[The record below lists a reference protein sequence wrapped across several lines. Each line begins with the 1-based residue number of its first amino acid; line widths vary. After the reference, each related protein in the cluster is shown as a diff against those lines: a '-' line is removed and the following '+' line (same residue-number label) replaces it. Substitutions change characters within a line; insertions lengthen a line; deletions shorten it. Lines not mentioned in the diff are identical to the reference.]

1 MYKIGL
7 VLTIALLLFAGV
19 GAFPF
24 AHAAPPSA
32 VNLGTAGG
40 FAILSESGITDVPT
54 SAITGN
60 IGTSPITGASITGL
74 TCAEVTGIIYTVD
87 ATGPPCRVVDP
98 ARLTTAVGDMMTAY
112 TDAAGRACGTSEGV
126 TNLSG
131 QTITTGVYCWTG
143 TLAVTG
149 SFTISGSSSDV
160 FIFQIPGTLTVSNGV
175 VLTLIGGA
183 IPSNIFWQVGG
194 ATTIGTTVSFQ
205 GVILDATNI
214 AMQGGASLTGRALAQ
229 TAVTLIMN
237 TVNAPSAVNAPATT
251 TTSVRCSP
259 STVTVGSHTTCTA
272 TVTSTGSAPLTG
284 TLAFTSSDP
293 TGTFTNM
300 KCSTNNNPGGDR
312 TGNEGGDDDNG
323 NGSSNGNVLR
333 CTVDYSSASTGTQT
347 MTAAYSGDPNN
358 ASSVGTFTLTVTLT
372 PTHTSLTCDPSN
384 VQAGE
389 STKCEA
395 EVTSKDRSTS
405 TGSVTF
411 TSSDSQGTFGQVT
424 CAAKDSHQDAK
435 AEDKGEGRGAL
446 TCVVDYTSSSAGTQT
461 ITATYS
467 GDASHS
473 PSSATFNLNGGEDG
487 GDDSSVLGSSLL
499 SLFSPLS

>member
-19 GAFPF
+19 GVFPY
-24 AHAAPPSA
+24 AHAASPSA

-40 FAILSESGITDVPT
+40 FAILSKSGITDVPA
-54 SAITGN
+54 SAISGN

-87 ATGPPCRVVDP
+87 AAGPPCRVIDP

-126 TNLSG
+126 TNLNG

-160 FIFQIPGTLTVSNGV
+160 FIFQVPGTLTVSNGV
-175 VLTLIGGA
+175 VVTLIGGA
-183 IPSNIFWQVGG
+183 TPSNVFWQVGG

-214 AMQGGASLTGRALAQ
+214 AMQSGASLTGRALAQ

-237 TVNAPSAVNAPATT
+237 TVNAPSAVNPPPATT
-251 TTSVRCSP
+251 NTTVKCSP
-259 STVTVGSHTTCTA
+259 SSVTVGSSSTCTA

-293 TGTFTNM
+293 SGTFTNV
-300 KCSTNNNPGGDR
+300 KCGTNDKPGGDR
-312 TGNEGGDDDNG
+312 TGDEGGSDGNG
-323 NGSSNGNVLR
+323 NGNGNVLR
-333 CTVDYSSASTGTQT
+333 CTADYTPSSTGTQT
-347 MTAAYSGDPNN
+347 ITATYSGDPNN
-358 ASSVGTFTLTVTLT
+358 ASSAGTFVLTVTLAA
-372 PTHTSLTCDPSN
+372 THTSLTCDLSKA
-384 VQAGE
+384 QAGK

-395 EVTSKDRSTS
+395 QVTARDHITP

-411 TSSDSQGTFGQVT
+411 TSSDTHGTFGQVT
-424 CAAKDSHQDAK
+424 CTTKESHQDAT
-435 AEDKGEGRGAL
+435 AQDKGEGQTSAL
-446 TCVVDYTSSSAGTQT
+446 TCLVDYTPSSTGTQT

-487 GDDSSVLGSSLL
+487 GDQPVPGALSSSIV
-499 SLFSPLS
+499 SPLS